1 MNVSTSLINFRKLG
15 GAGLALALLCSQVS
29 LSHAAPLAPGA
40 FIAPAPAE
48 PDPLGA
54 ILLGQINSPFASL
67 SFTGNLIS
75 SVYNNDLTNPFGLAA
90 LTYTYEVIVTGG
102 PDAMT
107 GITVGPF
114 AGFQT
119 DVSYQ
124 LPSSIG
130 FGVAP
135 FIVSRGLTGS
145 QAVNFGFPGNNVPP
159 GLNSLLLVVQ
169 TDEMV
174 PVFGVGSSTITDDV
188 GTIVPALAPVPEPTT
203 VSCFLLG
210 LGALVCRRFHARNKS
225 DSAI

>member
-1 MNVSTSLINFRKLG
+1 MNVLTSSINFRKLW
-15 GAGLALALLCSQVS
+15 GAGLALALCFQASI
-29 LSHAAPLAPGA
+29 SHAVPLAPGGVI
-40 FIAPAPAE
+40 FPAPAE
-48 PDPLGA
+48 PDPVGA
-54 ILLGQINSPFASL
+54 TLLDQINAPFSSL
-67 SFTGNLIS
+67 SFSGNLIS
-75 SVYNNDLTNPFGLAA
+75 SVYNGDVTNPFGLGA
-90 LTYTYEVIVTGG
+90 LTYTYEVILNAVG
-102 PDAMT
+102 PDSMT

-124 LPSSIG
+124 VPPS
-130 FGVAP
+130 GVAP
-135 FIVSRGLTGS
+135 FIVSRGLAGS
-145 QAVNFGFPGNNVPP
+145 QAVNFGFPGNNVPSP
-159 GLNSLLLVVQ
+159 GNSALLVVQ

-210 LGALVCRRFHARNKS
+210 LGALVFRRRFQAKDKS